1 MIFLKS
7 KQIVKNYS
15 FENLEFT
22 LLFKYAE
29 AKGENSD
36 NMQYLNYTLF
46 L

>member
-22 LLFKYAE
+22 LLFKYAK
-29 AKGENSD
+29 ANGEK
-36 NMQYLNYTLF
+36 F
-46 L
+46 R